1 MKELGRRLKSEDE
14 MIDMFPA
21 QEADE
26 KIKLHAWD
34 EHKMKS
40 EGAPEIQLD
49 LEPAVED
56 ELSALRPA
64 ALSAAVQAR
73 EAARV
78 ERILMGSEAPKLLK
92 GELKSKKMRKI
103 KAKCSAVLKLSSYAG

>member
-1 MKELGRRLKSEDE
+1 MKELGRRMKSEDE

-34 EHKMKS
+34 EHKMTS

-49 LEPAVED
+49 LEPAAED
-56 ELSALRPA
+56 ELSALRPTQSGPGSRPP
-64 ALSAAVQAR
+64 LHSPAVVSPQLPQ
-73 EAARV
+73 EF
-78 ERILMGSEAPKLLK
+78 LMRL
-92 GELKSKKMRKI
+92 
-103 KAKCSAVLKLSSYAG
+103 